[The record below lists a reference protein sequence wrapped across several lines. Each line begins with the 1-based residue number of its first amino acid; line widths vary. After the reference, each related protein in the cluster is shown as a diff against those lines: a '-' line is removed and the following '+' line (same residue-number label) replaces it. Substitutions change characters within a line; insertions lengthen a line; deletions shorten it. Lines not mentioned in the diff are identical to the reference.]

1 MAYNYTQPY
10 YNPCYPANYNY
21 GHHYPRTPRTYPY
34 VQHPY
39 PGSYPQNYP
48 AISYPGYAPKYS
60 TNNAFTIVKADKG
73 DSVYA
78 LNSYDTL
85 TLASGDTDNLII
97 TGDKCN
103 KKITFDLS
111 GVVTSKIGGS
121 AATQGE
127 ITLVAGTATV
137 PTSAVKA
144 TSRIFLTRTSAPSDV
159 SLTVEYVVTSKI
171 PGTSFTVMAARANGL
186 IYTDDTSY
194 LDWFL
199 VN

>member
-1 MAYNYTQPY
+1 MNPY
-10 YNPCYPANYNY
+10 YTPGYSPNY
-21 GHHYPRTPRTYPY
+21 GIQYPPY
-34 VQHPY
+34 GV
-39 PGSYPQNYP
+39 
-48 AISYPGYAPKYS
+48 SYPGYAA
-60 TNNAFTIVKADKG
+60 TNNAFTIVKSDKG

-111 GVVTSKIGGS
+111 S
-121 AATQGE
+121 AIISNQT
-127 ITLVAGTATV
+127 GTAPIAGELRLVTGTV
-137 PTSAVKA
+137 TVNTTAVTA
-144 TSRIFLTRTSAPSDV
+144 NSRIFLTRTSAPSDV

>member
-1 MAYNYTQPY
+1 MAYNYMNPY
-10 YNPCYPANYNY
+10 YTPGYSPN
-21 GHHYPRTPRTYPY
+21 HYQQRPSY
-34 VQHPY
+34 QY

-48 AISYPGYAPKYS
+48 AISYPGYAA
-60 TNNAFTIVKADKG
+60 TNNAFTIVKSDKG
-73 DSVYA
+73 DSVHA

-85 TLASGDTDNLII
+85 TIASSDTDNLII

-111 GVVTSKIGGS
+111 GAIISNQT
-121 AATQGE
+121 
-127 ITLVAGTATV
+127 GTAPIAGELRLVSGTV
-137 PTSAVKA
+137 TVNTTAVTA
-144 TSRIFLTRTSAPSDV
+144 NSRIFLTRTSAPSDV
-159 SLTVEYVVTSKI
+159 TLTVEYVVTSKI

>member
-21 GHHYPRTPRTYPY
+21 GHHYPRTYPY

-85 TLASGDTDNLII
+85 TLASSDTDNLII

-144 TSRIFLTRTSAPSDV
+144 TSRIFLTRTTANTTGN
-159 SLTVEYVVTSKI
+159 TVEYVVPTKTA
-171 PGTSFTVMAARANGL
+171 GTSFVVRADVAAGTINVADL
-186 IYTDDTSY
+186 ST